1 MFPCRGL
8 ESTRPSAS
16 VHPSHVCLSR
26 ILERNDA
33 RFLLGGRGG
42 VRVCLSFIL
51 HRDSA
56 RAIGSFINKF
66 YQGASIYDVRTDEVV
81 KKYFKFADKQY
92 SVV

>member
-1 MFPCRGL
+1 MFPCRGGL
-8 ESTRPSAS
+8 ESTRPS

-42 VRVCLSFIL
+42 VRVCLSSI
-51 HRDSA
+51 HRRDSA
-56 RAIGSFINKF
+56 RAIASFNNKF
-66 YQGASIYDVRTDEVV
+66 HKGASIYDVRTDEVV
-81 KKYFKFADKQY
+81 KKYFKFAD